1 LLADFLNKL
10 ANTTE
15 GNGSMLDNTMVLFGC
30 SNSKT
35 HVNRDY
41 PLMLAGGENLG
52 IRQGKFH
59 VMKATRHSF
68 FNLLLIC
75 LQQLEVPAESFSD
88 STGVIQENLS

>member
-1 LLADFLNKL
+1 MNKL